1 MAKCPRRAIFL
12 RVLVDLQIL
21 IFVKSLSPLPETRR
35 SGGMSG
41 KNKPLPEQPPAIGKT
56 ISRLVYY
63 EPVWVVDQ
71 NLSRNSLAGPQSAQN
86 RKTLGTS
93 HATEWCNFMTVQ
105 ANKKIF
111 KLLFCMSF
119 SIELLNFYYILQKY
133 ESTMDWGKNWSLRS
147 TVLS

>member
-1 MAKCPRRAIFL
+1 
-12 RVLVDLQIL
+12 
-21 IFVKSLSPLPETRR
+21 
-35 SGGMSG
+35 MSG

-119 SIELLNFYYILQKY
+119 SIEL
-133 ESTMDWGKNWSLRS
+133 
-147 TVLS
+147 